1 MKMEEGLVKRENSGL
16 ANQVPYKSLED
27 FTMFL
32 NSEPD
37 KKDIKV
43 NKQVQARPDGTPVRY
58 LPIGVVQRTLDQVFN
73 GLWSVV
79 VTDIRVVANEIG
91 YTVNLK
97 VYHPIIGE
105 WLERAGT
112 GWCQIRMKSG
122 SEVIDVSQKHKVALT
137 ADAPHAYSEAIKNA
151 AKQYGVKF
159 GRNLNRDD
167 DYLEYETLTEMTISE
182 DIYDEIQGM
191 LDACETEEDLKSIK
205 KQYKEY
211 TSDLRI
217 RKLLLKKFTELQKNQ

>member
-1 MKMEEGLVKRENSGL
+1 MADDKLAKREESGIGKVI
-16 ANQVPYKSLED
+16 NFKSLED

-43 NKQVQARPDGTPVRY
+43 NKQVQARANGEPVKY
-58 LPIGVVQRTLDQVFN
+58 LPIGVIQRTLDQVFN
-73 GLWSVV
+73 GLWNVL
-79 VTDIRVVANEIG
+79 VTDIRVVGNEIG

-97 VYHPIIGE
+97 VYHPIAGV

-112 GWCQIRMKSG
+112 GWCQIRMTSG
-122 SEVIDVSQKHKVALT
+122 ADVMDVSKKLKVALT

-151 AKQYGVKF
+151 AKQYGVRF

-167 DYLEYETLTEMTISE
+167 DYLEYESLSEMTVADDVYE
-182 DIYDEIQGM
+182 EIQGM
-191 LDACETEEDLKSIK
+191 LDACETEEDLTSIK
-205 KQYKEY
+205 RQYKEY
-211 TSDLRI
+211 INDLKFKRMLI
-217 RKLLLKKFTELQKNQ
+217 NKYKELKK